1 MKVILHDFPD
11 LKNKK
16 VAILGVAFKSNT
28 DDIRNSCS
36 LYLTNELLKRK
47 AIIRVYD
54 SIALKSFQ
62 KLYGNKIDYYNYI
75 EKCIVDC
82 DIIVIATDWKIIRE
96 FDFGCIKFDKKIF
109 LYDFKS
115 CLSKK
120 NKLNKNIKYWFLGG
134 KNNEKSSKKSK

>member
-1 MKVILHDFPD
+1 M
-11 LKNKK
+11 
-16 VAILGVAFKSNT
+16 
-28 DDIRNSCS
+28 
-36 LYLTNELLKRK
+36 
-47 AIIRVYD
+47 YD

-134 KNNEKSSKKSK
+134 ENNEK